1 MFKVTITETRKTV
14 RYYDTDYDFEA
25 TSKAEQEYVSRN
37 IELTDDDIEYVEYE
51 TEEI

>member
-25 TSKAEQEYVSRN
+25 ESKAEENYVDRK
-37 IELTDDDIEYVEYE
+37 IELTDDDIVDVEYK
-51 TEEI
+51 TEEA